1 MIHGIGIN
9 ADHEYVN
16 GQLSILNE
24 LLEKYKSAGF
34 DSVEI
39 SVSGLN
45 AIRGGAFIEAEATRI
60 RRLLREHQ
68 LGVTLHSPNALS
80 LIRNS
85 RHIQVMEALLRLA
98 EALGARC
105 IVYHSAQIAL
115 KDPYR
120 HLAPLPSD
128 DELRAMW
135 ERETEALIAVGRR
148 AADMGLILS
157 VENRDPHL
165 WEISALGMHGKPAS
179 ELARYHQ
186 GMRLDLLARQMEMV
200 NLPNVGICLDVGHA
214 FLAAPYWPDA
224 DYLAA
229 IRACAPWVNHVHFHD
244 NFGCVDDVDES
255 LGERLV
261 FGEADNHLPPGWG
274 KIPLDGVLAALRD
287 AQYDGLLI
295 LELRPR
301 YLPYLDEA
309 LAHTK
314 RLLHHAG
321 FAGV

>member
-9 ADHEYVN
+9 ADHEYVD
-16 GQLSILNE
+16 GQLSVLE
-24 LLEKYKSAGF
+24 QLLDKYRSAGF

-39 SVSGLN
+39 SVPGLN
-45 AIRGGAFIEAEATRI
+45 AIRGGTLVEQEATRV
-60 RRLLREHQ
+60 RQMLRDHG

-80 LIRNS
+80 LIRNE
-85 RHIQVMEALLRLA
+85 RHSQVMESMLRLA
-98 EALGARC
+98 EVLGATR

-115 KDPYR
+115 RAPYR

-135 ERETEALIAVGRR
+135 ERETEALIAMGRR
-148 AADMGLILS
+148 AADMGLTLC

-165 WEISALGMHGKPAS
+165 WEISALGMHGRPAS
-179 ELARYHQ
+179 QLVHYHQ
-186 GMRLDLLARQMEMV
+186 GMRLDLLARQMEAV

-214 FLAAPYWPDA
+214 FLAAPYWPDP

-229 IRACAPWVNHVHFHD
+229 IRACAPWVNHLHFHD
-244 NFGCVDDVDES
+244 NFGRVDDDSETI
-255 LGERLV
+255 GERLV

-274 KIPLDGVLAALRD
+274 KIPLEAVLTALKE
-287 AQYDGLLI
+287 AHYDGLMV

-301 YLPYLDEA
+301 YLPYLEEA
-309 LAHTK
+309 LATTR
-314 RLLHHAG
+314 RLLAKTG
-321 FAGV
+321 LNGA

>member
-9 ADHEYVN
+9 ADHEYVD
-16 GQLSILNE
+16 GQPSVLE
-24 LLEKYKSAGF
+24 QLLGRYEAVGF

-39 SVSGLN
+39 SVGGLN
-45 AIRGGAFIEAEATRI
+45 AIRGGEFVQPEATR
-60 RRLLREHQ
+60 LRQTVRAHG
-68 LGVTLHSPNALS
+68 LNVTLHSPNALN
-80 LIRNS
+80 LLRNE
-85 RHIQVMEALLRLA
+85 RHHWVMESMLRLA
-98 EALGARC
+98 EALGASR

-128 DELRAMW
+128 GELRAMW
-135 ERETEALIAVGRR
+135 ERETEALITVGRR
-148 AADMGLILS
+148 AAEMGLVLS

-165 WEISALGMHGKPAS
+165 WEISALAMHGKPAT

-186 GMRLDLLARQMEMV
+186 GMRLDLLARQMEAV

-214 FLAAPYWPDA
+214 FLAAPYWPDT
-224 DYLAA
+224 DYLSA

-244 NFGCVDDVDES
+244 NFGRIDDES
-255 LGERLV
+255 ESIGERLV

-274 KIPLDGVLAALRD
+274 KVPLDGVLAALRD
-287 AQYDGLLI
+287 AHYAGLLV

-301 YLPYLDEA
+301 YLPYLEEA
-309 LAHTK
+309 LANTK
-314 RLLHHAG
+314 CLLRQAG
-321 FAGV
+321 FAGA

>member
-1 MIHGIGIN
+1 MIHAIGIN
-9 ADHEYVN
+9 ADHEYVDGN
-16 GQLSILNE
+16 PSTLKA
-24 LLEKYKSAGF
+24 LLERYKAAGF

-39 SVSGLN
+39 SAPGLN
-45 AIRGGAFIEAEATRI
+45 AIRGGAFVEDEAIRI
-60 RRLLREHQ
+60 RQLLREHG

-80 LIRNS
+80 LIRDH
-85 RHIQVMEALLRLA
+85 RHTEVMESMLRLA
-98 EALGARC
+98 EALGASR

-128 DELRAMW
+128 AGLQAMW

-148 AADMGLILS
+148 AADMGLIIS

-165 WEISALGMHGKPAS
+165 WEISALGMHGRPPS
-179 ELARYHQ
+179 DLVRYHQ
-186 GMRLDLLARQMEMV
+186 GMRLDLLAHQMQAI

-214 FLAAPYWPDA
+214 FLAAPYWPDT

-229 IRACAPWVNHVHFHD
+229 IRACARWVNHLHFHD
-244 NFGCVDDVDES
+244 NFGRIDDVDES

-274 KIPLDGVLAALRD
+274 RIPLDGVLAALRD
-287 AQYDGLLI
+287 ADYDGLLV

-301 YLPYLDEA
+301 YLPYLEEA
-309 LAHTK
+309 IANTR
-314 RLLHHAG
+314 RLLRQAEFVG
-321 FAGV
+321 A

>member
-1 MIHGIGIN
+1 MIHAIGIN
-9 ADHEYVN
+9 ADHEYVD
-16 GQLSILNE
+16 GQPSVLRE
-24 LLEKYKSAGF
+24 LLERYRNAGF

-39 SVSGLN
+39 SVPGLN
-45 AIRGGAFIEAEATRI
+45 AIRGGTFVEAEAVRA
-60 RRLLREHQ
+60 RQMLREHG
-68 LGVTLHSPNALS
+68 LAVTLHSPNALS
-80 LIRNS
+80 LIHDD
-85 RHIQVMEALLRLA
+85 RHSEVMESVLRLA
-98 EALGARC
+98 EALGATR

-115 KDPYR
+115 KDAYR

-135 ERETEALIAVGRR
+135 ESETEALIAVGRR
-148 AADMGLILS
+148 AADMGIALC

-186 GMRLDLLARQMEMV
+186 GMRLDLLARQMEAV

-214 FLAAPYWPDA
+214 FLAAPYWPDT

-229 IRACAPWVNHVHFHD
+229 IRACARWVNHLHFHD
-244 NFGCVDDVDES
+244 NFGRVDQVDES

-274 KIPLDGVLAALRD
+274 RIPLDGVLAALRD
-287 AQYDGLLI
+287 ADYDGLLV

-309 LAHTK
+309 LATTR
-314 RLLHHAG
+314 RLLRQAG
-321 FAGV
+321 LTGA

>member
-9 ADHEYVN
+9 VDHEYLN
-16 GQLSILNE
+16 GQPSILKE
-24 LLEKYKSAGF
+24 LLEKYTAAGF

-39 SVSGLN
+39 SVPGLN
-45 AIRGGAFIEAEATRI
+45 AIRGGEFIQSEAA
-60 RRLLREHQ
+60 RLRQTLRAHR
-68 LGVTLHSPNALS
+68 LDVTLHGPNALS
-80 LIRNS
+80 LIRNDT
-85 RHIQVMEALLRLA
+85 HTQVMHSLLRLA
-98 EALGARC
+98 EALGASR

-135 ERETEALIAVGRR
+135 ERETEALITVGRR
-148 AADMGLILS
+148 AAEMGLTLS

-165 WEISALGMHGKPAS
+165 WEISALAMHGKPAS

-186 GMRLDLLARQMEMV
+186 GMRLDLLARQMEAV

-214 FLAAPYWPDA
+214 FLAAPYWPDT

-229 IRACAPWVNHVHFHD
+229 IRGCARWVNHVHFHD

-274 KIPLDGVLAALRD
+274 KIPLDGVLAALRH
-287 AQYDGLLI
+287 ANYDGLLV

-301 YLPYLDEA
+301 YLPYLEEA
-309 LAHTK
+309 LANTR
-314 RLLHHAG
+314 RLLQQAG
-321 FAGV
+321 FTGV